1 MEQQEEEEAAAAA
14 AEEEAAAAG
23 PGPPGAT
30 SEIPPQHQT
39 AMTGN
44 GNAATFPSTRAESIL
59 FYDIIVSLGRE
70 GEAWKEQEEEEEEK
84 EGSCPLS

>member
-1 MEQQEEEEAAAAA
+1 VEQQEEEEAAAAA
-14 AEEEAAAAG
+14 EEAAAAG

>member
-1 MEQQEEEEAAAAA
+1 
-14 AEEEAAAAG
+14 
-23 PGPPGAT
+23 
-30 SEIPPQHQT
+30 
-39 AMTGN
+39 MTGN

-70 GEAWKEQEEEEEEK
+70 GEAWKEEEEEEK